1 MKLETKSIH
10 AGQTVDP
17 TTGAIVTP
25 IHLSTTYERHED
37 GSYPLGYSY
46 TRGHNPN
53 RHELEMMVAALEEGF
68 AAAAFSSGSAATMTV
83 LQALA
88 PGDHVLAPADFY
100 YGIRQLLTE
109 VFVPWGLAVDFVD
122 MTDLDAIRAAIQPNT
137 KLLMLETP
145 SNPMLNLTDLQA
157 VADISHAAGAYV
169 MCDNTVATPVCQRPL
184 SHGIDFVV
192 HATTKYL
199 AGHSDVLGGVVV
211 ARSDNALWQ
220 RIKFLQKMAGAVPS
234 PLECWLALRG
244 LQTLPYRMQG
254 HVHNAYKIAEFLA
267 GHTAVERVL
276 YPGLPYHPGHDIARK
291 QMDSFGGI
299 VSVQVKGGEAV
310 AMAVAAKVK
319 LFTRATS
326 FGGVHSL
333 IEHRASIEPATT
345 TVPVNLL
352 RLSVGL
358 ETAADLIADLAQAL
372 EQS

>member
-1 MKLETKSIH
+1 
-10 AGQTVDP
+10 
-17 TTGAIVTP
+17 
-25 IHLSTTYERHED
+25 
-37 GSYPLGYSY
+37 
-46 TRGHNPN
+46 
-53 RHELEMMVAALEEGF
+53 MMAALEEGVD
-68 AAAAFSSGSAATMTV
+68 AAAFSSGSAATMTM

-100 YGIRQLLTE
+100 YGIRVLLTE
-109 VFVPWGLAVDFVD
+109 VFVPWGLEVSFVD
-122 MTDLDAIRAAIQPNT
+122 MTDLDAVRAAIQPNT

-157 VADISHAAGAYV
+157 VAELAQAAGVYV

-184 SHGIDFVV
+184 THGIDFVV

-199 AGHSDVLGGVVV
+199 AGHSDILGGVVV
-211 ARSDNALWQ
+211 TRTDNPLWQ
-220 RIKFLQKMAGAVPS
+220 RIRFLQKMAGAVPS
-234 PLECWLALRG
+234 PFECWLALRG

-254 HVHNAYKIAEFLA
+254 HVGNALQIAEFLA
-267 GHTAVERVL
+267 GHTAVEHVL
-276 YPGLPYHPGHDIARK
+276 YPGLSHHPGYEIARK

-299 VSVQVKGGEAV
+299 VSVQVKGGEAS

-358 ETAADLIADLAQAL
+358 ETAEDLIADLAQAL